1 MSQAIGDFVLSC
13 PARRAARKFAALNL
27 SSYVYFFNHTPF
39 ASINQAYTEDLGAF
53 HGAEVP
59 YVFYD
64 DYELYGTDEKNLSVA
79 MVDLWRNFA
88 YNGDP
93 NLLPP
98 RSSSGG
104 QGNRGGAGGAGSTTG
119 AGTTPWIRWPK
130 YSTESG
136 SDLNDFYLVLGGR
149 SSAASTTAGS
159 PALWRNVST
168 VQHLKKDVC
177 DFWDTVAESQITAEV
192 HGQPV
197 LPDARD
203 YLAPE
208 ERRGVEWRRRRGA
221 VAGGGRDK
229 MKRVLRWRED

>member
-64 DYELYGTDEKNLSVA
+64 DYELYGADEKNLSVA

-98 RSSSGG
+98 RSSS
-104 QGNRGGAGGAGSTTG
+104 

-130 YSTESG
+130 YSAERDG
-136 SDLNDFYLVLGGR
+136 DLYDFYLVLGGR
-149 SSAASTTAGS
+149 SSAASAAAGS
-159 PALWRNVST
+159 PALWGNVST

-177 DFWDTVAESQITAEV
+177 DFWDTVEESQITAEV

-221 VAGGGRDK
+221 RAGGGRGK
-229 MKRVLRWRED
+229 GKRVLRWRED